1 MREHIAH
8 FLKGFAM
15 GVANVIPGVSG
26 GTIALLTG
34 IFERLINALKS
45 FDVEAVRLLLKF
57 KFKEFAQYVDF
68 GFLVAVFLGV
78 GVSIVSVAK
87 LLEFLFQSYPVYVWS
102 FFFGLIL
109 VSVWFVGKSIG
120 KIDVPAVISFV
131 VGTAVAFGLSVMN
144 PATENTAFWYLI
156 ICGAVAICSMI
167 LPGLSGSFVLILMG
181 NYQLIMIYAVSHFD
195 MGIIIPV
202 GIGVVVGLLGFS
214 HFLSWLLS
222 RYARQTM
229 AVLTGFIFGS
239 LGTIW
244 PWKNP
249 VYLMQD
255 GVEVLKNGKPIIQ
268 SYQMCFPQEFSVEVV
283 VAILLMIAG
292 MAALWALERSSEKAK
307 EEKL

>member
-1 MREHIAH
+1 MREHIAN

-45 FDVEAVRLLLKF
+45 FDVDAVRLLLKF
-57 KFKEFAQYVDF
+57 KFREFAQHVDF
-68 GFLVAVFLGV
+68 GFLLSVFVGV
-78 GVSIVSVAK
+78 GVSIISVAK

-120 KIDVPAVISFV
+120 KIDFAAAVSFV
-131 VGTAVAFGLSVMN
+131 VGAAVAFGLSVMN

-156 ICGAVAICSMI
+156 ICGAVAVCSMI

-195 MGIIIPV
+195 MKIIVPV
-202 GIGVVVGLLGFS
+202 AIGVVVGLLAFS

-244 PWKNP
+244 PWKTP

-255 GVEVLKNGKPIIQ
+255 GAEVLKNGKPIIQ
-268 SYQMCFPQEFSVEVV
+268 SYQMYFPQEFSAE
-283 VAILLMIAG
+283 VAIAIVLMAAG
-292 MAALWALERSSEKAK
+292 MAALWALERSSEKTK
-307 EEKL
+307 TQ

>member
-1 MREHIAH
+1 MREHIAN

-57 KFKEFAQYVDF
+57 KFREFAQHVDF
-68 GFLVAVFLGV
+68 GFLLSVFFGV
-78 GVSIVSVAK
+78 GVSIISVAK

-120 KIDVPAVISFV
+120 KIDVPAAVSFV
-131 VGTAVAFGLSVMN
+131 IGAAVAFGLSVMN

-195 MGIIIPV
+195 MKIIVPV
-202 GIGVVVGLLGFS
+202 AIGVVVGLLAFS

-255 GVEVLKNGKPIIQ
+255 GAEVLKNGKPIIQ
-268 SYQMCFPQEFSVEVV
+268 SYEMYFPQEFSAE
-283 VAILLMIAG
+283 VAIAIVLMAAG
-292 MAALWALERSSEKAK
+292 MAALWVLERSAKK
-307 EEKL
+307 EEKA

>member
-1 MREHIAH
+1 MRKYIAN

-45 FDVEAVRLLLKF
+45 FDVEAVRLLFKF
-57 KFKEFAQYVDF
+57 KFREFAQHVDF
-68 GFLVAVFLGV
+68 GFLLSVFVGV
-78 GVSIVSVAK
+78 GVSIISVAK

-120 KIDVPAVISFV
+120 KIDVAAVVSFV
-131 VGTAVAFGLSVMN
+131 VGAAVAFGLSVMN

-156 ICGAVAICSMI
+156 ICGAVAVCSMI

-195 MGIIIPV
+195 MKIIVPV
-202 GIGVVVGLLGFS
+202 AIGVVVGLLAFS

-255 GVEVLKNGKPIIQ
+255 GAEVLKNGKPIIQ
-268 SYQMCFPQEFSVEVV
+268 SYQMYFPQEFSAE
-283 VAILLMIAG
+283 VAIAIVLMAAG
-292 MAALWALERSSEKAK
+292 MAALWALERSSEKTK
-307 EEKL
+307 TQ

>member
-1 MREHIAH
+1 MREHIAN

-57 KFKEFAQYVDF
+57 KFREFAQHVDF
-68 GFLVAVFLGV
+68 GFLLSVFVGV
-78 GVSIVSVAK
+78 GVSIISVAK

-120 KIDVPAVISFV
+120 KIDVAAAVLFV
-131 VGTAVAFGLSVMN
+131 VGAAVAFGLSVMN

-156 ICGAVAICSMI
+156 ICGAVAVCSMI

-195 MGIIIPV
+195 MKIIVPV
-202 GIGVVVGLLGFS
+202 AIGVVVGLLAFS

-255 GVEVLKNGKPIIQ
+255 GAEVLKNGKPIIQ
-268 SYQMCFPQEFSVEVV
+268 SYQMYFPQEFSAEVAI
-283 VAILLMIAG
+283 AILLMIAG
-292 MAALWALERSSEKAK
+292 MAALWALERSSEKTK
-307 EEKL
+307 TQ

>member
-1 MREHIAH
+1 MKEHVVN

-45 FDVEAVRLLLKF
+45 FDVEAVKLLFKF
-57 KFKEFAQYVDF
+57 RFKEFAEHVDF
-68 GFLVAVFLGV
+68 GFLVSVFLGI
-78 GVSIVSVAK
+78 GISIISVAK
-87 LLEFLFQSYPVYVWS
+87 LLEFLFQSYPVYVWA

-120 KIDVPAVISFV
+120 KIDLTAVVLFV
-131 VGTAVAFGLSVMN
+131 VGAIVAFGLSMMN

-195 MGIIIPV
+195 MGIIVPV
-202 GIGVVVGLLGFS
+202 AIGVVVGLLAFS

-222 RYARQTM
+222 RYASQTM

-244 PWKNP
+244 PWKTP
-249 VYLMQD
+249 IYLMQD
-255 GVEVLKNGKPIIQ
+255 GEEILKNGKPIIQ
-268 SYQMCFPQEFSVEVV
+268 SYQMSMPQEFNIEVV
-283 VAILLMIAG
+283 IAVILMFAG
-292 MAALWALERSSEKAK
+292 MAALWALEKSAEKDK
-307 EEKL
+307 LEKQ

>member
-1 MREHIAH
+1 MKEHVVN

-45 FDVEAVRLLLKF
+45 FDVEAVKLLFKF
-57 KFKEFAQYVDF
+57 RFKEFAEHVDF
-68 GFLVAVFLGV
+68 GFLVSVFLGI
-78 GVSIVSVAK
+78 GISIISVAK
-87 LLEFLFQSYPVYVWS
+87 LLEFLFQSYPVYVWA

-120 KIDVPAVISFV
+120 KIDLTAVVLFV
-131 VGTAVAFGLSVMN
+131 VGAIVAFGLSMMN

-195 MGIIIPV
+195 MGIIVPV
-202 GIGVVVGLLGFS
+202 AIGVVVGLLAFS

-222 RYARQTM
+222 RYASQTM

-244 PWKNP
+244 PWKTP
-249 VYLMQD
+249 IYLMQD
-255 GVEVLKNGKPIIQ
+255 GAEILKNGKPIIQ
-268 SYQMCFPQEFSVEVV
+268 SYQMSMPQEFNIEVV
-283 VAILLMIAG
+283 IAVILMFAG
-292 MAALWALERSSEKAK
+292 MAALWALEKSAGKDKLEKQ
-307 EEKL
+307 

>member
-1 MREHIAH
+1 MREHIAN

-57 KFKEFAQYVDF
+57 KFREFAQHVDF
-68 GFLVAVFLGV
+68 GFLLSVFLGV
-78 GVSIVSVAK
+78 GVSIISVAK

-120 KIDVPAVISFV
+120 KIDVAAAVSFV
-131 VGTAVAFGLSVMN
+131 VGAAVAFGLSVMN

-156 ICGAVAICSMI
+156 ICGAVAVCSMI

-195 MGIIIPV
+195 MKIIVPV
-202 GIGVVVGLLGFS
+202 AVGVVVGLLAFS

-255 GVEVLKNGKPIIQ
+255 GAEVLKNGKPIIQ
-268 SYQMCFPQEFSVEVV
+268 SYQMYFPQEFSAEVAI
-283 VAILLMIAG
+283 AILLMIVG

-307 EEKL
+307 

>member
-1 MREHIAH
+1 MREHIAN

-57 KFKEFAQYVDF
+57 KFREFAQHVDF
-68 GFLVAVFLGV
+68 GFLLSVFFGV
-78 GVSIVSVAK
+78 GVSIISVAK

-120 KIDVPAVISFV
+120 KIDVAAAVSFV
-131 VGTAVAFGLSVMN
+131 VGAAVAFGLSVMN

-156 ICGAVAICSMI
+156 ICGAVAVCSMI

-195 MGIIIPV
+195 MKIIVPV
-202 GIGVVVGLLGFS
+202 AIGVVVGLLAFS

-255 GVEVLKNGKPIIQ
+255 GAEVLKNGKPIIQ
-268 SYQMCFPQEFSVEVV
+268 SYQMYFPQEFSAEL
-283 VAILLMIAG
+283 AIAIVLMAAG
-292 MAALWALERSSEKAK
+292 MAALWALERSSEKTK
-307 EEKL
+307 EANN

>member
-1 MREHIAH
+1 MREYIAH

-26 GTIALLTG
+26 GTIAFLTG

-57 KFKEFAQYVDF
+57 KFKEFTQHVDF

-78 GVSIVSVAK
+78 GVSIISVAK

-120 KIDVPAVISFV
+120 KIDVPAAISFV
-131 VGTAVAFGLSVMN
+131 AGAVVAFGLSVMN

-202 GIGVVVGLLGFS
+202 GIGVVVGLLAFS

-255 GVEVLKNGKPIIQ
+255 GVEVLKNDKPIIQ
-268 SYQMCFPQEFSVEVV
+268 SYQMYFPQEFSVEVV

-307 EEKL
+307 TQ

>member
-1 MREHIAH
+1 MREHIAN

-57 KFKEFAQYVDF
+57 KFREFAQHVDF
-68 GFLVAVFLGV
+68 GFLLSVFVGV
-78 GVSIVSVAK
+78 GVSIISVAK

-120 KIDVPAVISFV
+120 KIDVAAAVSFV
-131 VGTAVAFGLSVMN
+131 VGAAVAFGLSVMN

-156 ICGAVAICSMI
+156 ICGAVAVCSMI

-195 MGIIIPV
+195 MKIIVPV
-202 GIGVVVGLLGFS
+202 AIGVVVGLLAFS

-255 GVEVLKNGKPIIQ
+255 GAEVLKNGKPIIQ
-268 SYQMCFPQEFSVEVV
+268 SYQMYFPQEFSAE
-283 VAILLMIAG
+283 VAIAIVLMAAG
-292 MAALWALERSSEKAK
+292 MAALWALERSAKK
-307 EEKL
+307 EEKA

>member
-1 MREHIAH
+1 MKEHVVN

-45 FDVEAVRLLLKF
+45 FDVEAVKLLFKF
-57 KFKEFAQYVDF
+57 RFKEFAEHVDF
-68 GFLVAVFLGV
+68 GFLVSVFLGI
-78 GVSIVSVAK
+78 GISIISVAK
-87 LLEFLFQSYPVYVWS
+87 LLEFLFQSYPVYVWA

-120 KIDVPAVISFV
+120 KIDLTAVVLFA
-131 VGTAVAFGLSVMN
+131 VGAIVAFGLSMMN

-195 MGIIIPV
+195 MKIIVPV
-202 GIGVVVGLLGFS
+202 AIGVVVGLLAFS

-255 GVEVLKNGKPIIQ
+255 GAEVLKNGKPIIQ
-268 SYQMCFPQEFSVEVV
+268 SYQMSMPQEFNIEVV
-283 VAILLMIAG
+283 IAVILMFAG
-292 MAALWALERSSEKAK
+292 MAALWALEKSAEKDK
-307 EEKL
+307 LEKQ

>member
-1 MREHIAH
+1 MRKYIAN

-45 FDVEAVRLLLKF
+45 FDVEAVRLLFKF
-57 KFKEFAQYVDF
+57 KFREFAQHVDF
-68 GFLVAVFLGV
+68 GFLLSVFVGV
-78 GVSIVSVAK
+78 GVSIISVAK

-120 KIDVPAVISFV
+120 KIDVAAAVSFV
-131 VGTAVAFGLSVMN
+131 VGAAVAFGLSVMN

-156 ICGAVAICSMI
+156 ICGAVAVCSMI

-195 MGIIIPV
+195 MKIIVPV
-202 GIGVVVGLLGFS
+202 AIGVVVGLLAFS

-255 GVEVLKNGKPIIQ
+255 GAEVLKNGKPIIQ
-268 SYQMCFPQEFSVEVV
+268 SYQMYFPQEFSAE
-283 VAILLMIAG
+283 VAIAIVLMAAG
-292 MAALWALERSSEKAK
+292 MAALWALERSSEKTK
-307 EEKL
+307 TQ

>member
-45 FDVEAVRLLLKF
+45 FDVEAVKLLCHF
-57 KFKEFAQYVDF
+57 KLKEFARHVDF

-78 GVSIVSVAK
+78 GVSIISVAK
-87 LLEFLFQSYPVYVWS
+87 LLEFLFQAYPVYVWS

-120 KIDVPAVISFV
+120 KIDAAAIISFV
-131 VGTAVAFGLSVMN
+131 VGAVVAFGLSVMN

-202 GIGVVVGLLGFS
+202 GIGVVVGLLAFS

-268 SYQMCFPQEFSVEVV
+268 SYQMYFPQEFSVEVV

-307 EEKL
+307 V

>member
-1 MREHIAH
+1 MREHIAN

-57 KFKEFAQYVDF
+57 KFREFAQHVDF
-68 GFLVAVFLGV
+68 GFLLSVFLGV
-78 GVSIVSVAK
+78 GVSIISVAK

-120 KIDVPAVISFV
+120 KIDVAAAVSFV
-131 VGTAVAFGLSVMN
+131 VGAAVAFGLSVMN

-156 ICGAVAICSMI
+156 ICGAVAVCSMI

-195 MGIIIPV
+195 MKIIIPV
-202 GIGVVVGLLGFS
+202 AIGVVVGLLAFS

-255 GVEVLKNGKPIIQ
+255 GAEVLKNGKPIIQ
-268 SYQMCFPQEFSVEVV
+268 SYQMYFPQEFSAE
-283 VAILLMIAG
+283 VAIAIVLMAAG
-292 MAALWALERSSEKAK
+292 MAALWALERSSEKTK
-307 EEKL
+307 RQ

>member
-1 MREHIAH
+1 MREHIAN

-57 KFKEFAQYVDF
+57 KFKEFARHVDF
-68 GFLVAVFLGV
+68 GFLLSVFLGV
-78 GVSIVSVAK
+78 GVSIISVAK

-120 KIDVPAVISFV
+120 KIDVAAAVSFV
-131 VGTAVAFGLSVMN
+131 VGAAVAFGLSVMN

-156 ICGAVAICSMI
+156 ICGAVAVCSMI

-195 MGIIIPV
+195 MKIIVPV
-202 GIGVVVGLLGFS
+202 AVGVVVGLLAFS

-255 GVEVLKNGKPIIQ
+255 GAEVLKNGKPIIQ
-268 SYQMCFPQEFSVEVV
+268 SYQMYFPQEFSAE
-283 VAILLMIAG
+283 VAIAIVLMAAG
-292 MAALWALERSSEKAK
+292 MAALWALEKSSEKTNTQ
-307 EEKL
+307 

>member
-1 MREHIAH
+1 MKEHVVN

-45 FDVEAVRLLLKF
+45 FDVEAVKLLFKF
-57 KFKEFAQYVDF
+57 RFKEFAEHVDF
-68 GFLVAVFLGV
+68 GFLVSVFLGI
-78 GVSIVSVAK
+78 GISIISVAK
-87 LLEFLFQSYPVYVWS
+87 LLEFLFQSYPVYVWA

-120 KIDVPAVISFV
+120 KIDLTAVVLFA
-131 VGTAVAFGLSVMN
+131 VGAIVAFGLSMMN

-195 MGIIIPV
+195 MGIIVPV
-202 GIGVVVGLLGFS
+202 AIGVIVGLLAFS

-222 RYARQTM
+222 RYASQTM

-244 PWKNP
+244 PWKTP
-249 VYLMQD
+249 IYLMQD
-255 GVEVLKNGKPIIQ
+255 GAEILKNGKPIIQ
-268 SYQMCFPQEFSVEVV
+268 SYQMSMPQEFNIEVV
-283 VAILLMIAG
+283 IAVILMFAG
-292 MAALWALERSSEKAK
+292 MAALWALEKSAEKDK
-307 EEKL
+307 LEKQ

>member
-1 MREHIAH
+1 MREHIAN

-57 KFKEFAQYVDF
+57 KFREFAQHVDF
-68 GFLVAVFLGV
+68 GFLLSVFFGV
-78 GVSIVSVAK
+78 GVSIISVAK

-120 KIDVPAVISFV
+120 KIDVAAAVSFV
-131 VGTAVAFGLSVMN
+131 IGAAVAFGLSVMN

-156 ICGAVAICSMI
+156 ICGAVAVCSMI

-195 MGIIIPV
+195 MKIIVPV
-202 GIGVVVGLLGFS
+202 AIGVVVGLLAFS

-244 PWKNP
+244 PWKNS

-255 GVEVLKNGKPIIQ
+255 GAEVLKNGKPIIQ
-268 SYQMCFPQEFSVEVV
+268 SYQMYFPQEFSAE
-283 VAILLMIAG
+283 VAIAIVLMAAG
-292 MAALWALERSSEKAK
+292 MAALWALERSSEKTK
-307 EEKL
+307 EANN

>member
-57 KFKEFAQYVDF
+57 KFKEFAQHVDF

-78 GVSIVSVAK
+78 GVSIISVAK

-120 KIDVPAVISFV
+120 KIDVPAAISFV
-131 VGTAVAFGLSVMN
+131 AGAVVAFGLSVMN

-202 GIGVVVGLLGFS
+202 GIGVVVGLLAFS

-249 VYLMQD
+249 VYLVQD

-268 SYQMCFPQEFSVEVV
+268 SYQMYFPQEFSVEVV

>member
-1 MREHIAH
+1 MREHIAN

-57 KFKEFAQYVDF
+57 KFREFAQHVDF
-68 GFLVAVFLGV
+68 GFLLSVFVGV
-78 GVSIVSVAK
+78 GVSIISVAK

-109 VSVWFVGKSIG
+109 VSVWFVGNSIG
-120 KIDVPAVISFV
+120 KIDVAAAVSFV
-131 VGTAVAFGLSVMN
+131 VGAAVAFGLSVMN

-156 ICGAVAICSMI
+156 ICGAVAVCSMI

-195 MGIIIPV
+195 MKIIVPV
-202 GIGVVVGLLGFS
+202 AVGVVVGLLAFS

-222 RYARQTM
+222 RYGRQTM

-255 GVEVLKNGKPIIQ
+255 GAEVLKNGKPIIQ
-268 SYQMCFPQEFSVEVV
+268 SYQMYFPQEFSAEVAI
-283 VAILLMIAG
+283 AILLMIVG
-292 MAALWALERSSEKAK
+292 MAALWALERSSEKTK
-307 EEKL
+307 TQ

>member
-1 MREHIAH
+1 MREHIAN

-57 KFKEFAQYVDF
+57 KFREFAQHVDF
-68 GFLVAVFLGV
+68 GFLLSVFLGV
-78 GVSIVSVAK
+78 GVSIISVAK

-120 KIDVPAVISFV
+120 KIDVVAAVSFV
-131 VGTAVAFGLSVMN
+131 VGAAVAFGLSVMN

-156 ICGAVAICSMI
+156 ICGAVAVCSMI

-195 MGIIIPV
+195 MKIIVPV
-202 GIGVVVGLLGFS
+202 AIGVVVGLLAFS

-255 GVEVLKNGKPIIQ
+255 GAEVLKNGKPIIQ
-268 SYQMCFPQEFSVEVV
+268 SYQMYFPQEFSAE
-283 VAILLMIAG
+283 VAIAIVLMAAG
-292 MAALWALERSSEKAK
+292 MAALWALERSAK
-307 EEKL
+307 K

>member
-1 MREHIAH
+1 MKEHVVN

-45 FDVEAVRLLLKF
+45 FDVEAVKLLFKF
-57 KFKEFAQYVDF
+57 RFKEFAEHVDF
-68 GFLVAVFLGV
+68 GFLVSVFLGI
-78 GVSIVSVAK
+78 GISIISVAK
-87 LLEFLFQSYPVYVWS
+87 LLEFLFQSYPVYVWA

-120 KIDVPAVISFV
+120 KIDLTAVVLFV
-131 VGTAVAFGLSVMN
+131 VGAIVAFGLSMMN

-195 MGIIIPV
+195 MDIIVPV
-202 GIGVVVGLLGFS
+202 AIGVVVGLLAFS

-222 RYARQTM
+222 RYASQTM

-244 PWKNP
+244 PWKTP
-249 VYLMQD
+249 IYLMQD
-255 GVEVLKNGKPIIQ
+255 GAEILKNGKPIIQ
-268 SYQMCFPQEFSVEVV
+268 SYQMSMPQEFNIEVV
-283 VAILLMIAG
+283 IAVILMFAG
-292 MAALWALERSSEKAK
+292 MAALWALEKSAEKDK
-307 EEKL
+307 LEKQ

>member
-1 MREHIAH
+1 MREHIAN

-57 KFKEFAQYVDF
+57 KFREFAQHVDF
-68 GFLVAVFLGV
+68 GFLLSVFLGV
-78 GVSIVSVAK
+78 GVSIISVAK

-120 KIDVPAVISFV
+120 KIDVAAAVSFV
-131 VGTAVAFGLSVMN
+131 VGAAVAFGLSVMN

-156 ICGAVAICSMI
+156 ICGAVAVCSMI

-195 MGIIIPV
+195 MKIIVPV
-202 GIGVVVGLLGFS
+202 AIGVVVGLLAFS

-255 GVEVLKNGKPIIQ
+255 GAEVLKNGKPIIQ
-268 SYQMCFPQEFSVEVV
+268 SYQMYFPQEFSAE
-283 VAILLMIAG
+283 VAIAIVLMAAG
-292 MAALWALERSSEKAK
+292 MAALWALERSSEKTK
-307 EEKL
+307 TQ

>member
-1 MREHIAH
+1 MREYIAN

-45 FDVEAVRLLLKF
+45 FDVEAVRLLFKF
-57 KFKEFAQYVDF
+57 KFREFAQHVDF
-68 GFLVAVFLGV
+68 GFLLSVFVGV
-78 GVSIVSVAK
+78 GVSIISVAK

-120 KIDVPAVISFV
+120 KIDVAAAVSFV
-131 VGTAVAFGLSVMN
+131 VGAAVAFGLSVMN

-156 ICGAVAICSMI
+156 ICGAVAVCSMI

-195 MGIIIPV
+195 MKIIVPV
-202 GIGVVVGLLGFS
+202 AVGVVVGLLAFS

-255 GVEVLKNGKPIIQ
+255 GAEVLKNGKPIIQ
-268 SYQMCFPQEFSVEVV
+268 SYQMYFPQEFSAEL
-283 VAILLMIAG
+283 AIAIVLMAAG
-292 MAALWALERSSEKAK
+292 MAALWALERSSEKTK
-307 EEKL
+307 TQ

>member
-1 MREHIAH
+1 MKEHIAN

-57 KFKEFAQYVDF
+57 KFKEFAQHVDF
-68 GFLVAVFLGV
+68 GFLLSVFLGV
-78 GVSIVSVAK
+78 GVSIISVAK

-120 KIDVPAVISFV
+120 KIDVPAAVSFV
-131 VGTAVAFGLSVMN
+131 VGAAVAFGLSVMN

-156 ICGAVAICSMI
+156 ICGAVAVCSMI

-195 MGIIIPV
+195 MKIIIPV
-202 GIGVVVGLLGFS
+202 AIGVVVGLLAFS

-255 GVEVLKNGKPIIQ
+255 GAEVLKNGKPIIQ
-268 SYQMCFPQEFSVEVV
+268 SYQMYFPQEFSAE
-283 VAILLMIAG
+283 VAIAIVLMAAG
-292 MAALWALERSSEKAK
+292 MAALWALERSAKK
-307 EEKL
+307 EEKA

>member
-1 MREHIAH
+1 
-8 FLKGFAM
+8 
-15 GVANVIPGVSG
+15 
-26 GTIALLTG
+26 
-34 IFERLINALKS
+34 
-45 FDVEAVRLLLKF
+45 
-57 KFKEFAQYVDF
+57 
-68 GFLVAVFLGV
+68 
-78 GVSIVSVAK
+78 
-87 LLEFLFQSYPVYVWS
+87 LEFLFQSYPVYVWS

-120 KIDVPAVISFV
+120 KIDVPAAVSFV
-131 VGTAVAFGLSVMN
+131 AGAVVAFGLSVMN

-202 GIGVVVGLLGFS
+202 GIGVVVGLLAFS

-255 GVEVLKNGKPIIQ
+255 GVDVLKNGKPIIQ
-268 SYQMCFPQEFSVEVV
+268 SYQMYFPQEFSVEVV

-292 MAALWALERSSEKAK
+292 MAVLWALEKSSEKAK

>member
-1 MREHIAH
+1 MREHIAN

-57 KFKEFAQYVDF
+57 KFREFAQHVDF
-68 GFLVAVFLGV
+68 GFLLSVFFGV
-78 GVSIVSVAK
+78 GVSIISVAK

-120 KIDVPAVISFV
+120 KIDVVAAVSFV
-131 VGTAVAFGLSVMN
+131 IGAAVAFGLSVMN

-156 ICGAVAICSMI
+156 ICGAVAVCSMI

-195 MGIIIPV
+195 MKIIIPV
-202 GIGVVVGLLGFS
+202 AIGVVVGLLAFS

-255 GVEVLKNGKPIIQ
+255 GAEVLKNGKPIIQ
-268 SYQMCFPQEFSVEVV
+268 SYQMYFPQEFSAE
-283 VAILLMIAG
+283 VAIAIVLMAAG
-292 MAALWALERSSEKAK
+292 MAALWALERSSEKTK
-307 EEKL
+307 EANN

>member
-1 MREHIAH
+1 MKEHVVN

-45 FDVEAVRLLLKF
+45 FDVEAVKLLFKF
-57 KFKEFAQYVDF
+57 RFKEFAEHVDF
-68 GFLVAVFLGV
+68 GFLVSVFLGI
-78 GVSIVSVAK
+78 GISIISVAK
-87 LLEFLFQSYPVYVWS
+87 LLEFLFQSYPVYVWA

-120 KIDVPAVISFV
+120 KIDLTAVVLFA
-131 VGTAVAFGLSVMN
+131 VGAIVAFGLSMMN

-195 MGIIIPV
+195 MGIIVPV
-202 GIGVVVGLLGFS
+202 AIGVVVGLLAFS

-222 RYARQTM
+222 RYASQTM

-244 PWKNP
+244 PWKTP
-249 VYLMQD
+249 IYLMQD
-255 GVEVLKNGKPIIQ
+255 GEEILKNGKPIIQ
-268 SYQMCFPQEFSVEVV
+268 SYQMSMPQEFNIEVV
-283 VAILLMIAG
+283 IAVILMFAG
-292 MAALWALERSSEKAK
+292 MAALWALEKSAEKDK
-307 EEKL
+307 LEKQ

>member
-1 MREHIAH
+1 MREHIAN

-57 KFKEFAQYVDF
+57 KFKEFAQHVDF
-68 GFLVAVFLGV
+68 GFLLSVFLGV
-78 GVSIVSVAK
+78 GVSIISVAK

-120 KIDVPAVISFV
+120 KIDVAASVSFV
-131 VGTAVAFGLSVMN
+131 VGAAVAFGLSVMN

-156 ICGAVAICSMI
+156 ICGAVAVCSMI

-195 MGIIIPV
+195 MKIIVPV
-202 GIGVVVGLLGFS
+202 AVGVVVGLLAFS

-255 GVEVLKNGKPIIQ
+255 GIEVLKNGKPIIQ
-268 SYQMCFPQEFSVEVV
+268 SYQIYFPQEFSAE
-283 VAILLMIAG
+283 VAIAIVLMAAG

-307 EEKL
+307 

>member
-1 MREHIAH
+1 MREHIAN

-57 KFKEFAQYVDF
+57 KFREFAQHVDF
-68 GFLVAVFLGV
+68 GFLLSVFVGI
-78 GVSIVSVAK
+78 GVSIISVAK

-120 KIDVPAVISFV
+120 KIDVAAAVSFV
-131 VGTAVAFGLSVMN
+131 VGAAVAFGLSVMN

-156 ICGAVAICSMI
+156 ICGAVAVCSMI

-195 MGIIIPV
+195 MKIIVPV
-202 GIGVVVGLLGFS
+202 AVGVVVGLLAFS

-255 GVEVLKNGKPIIQ
+255 GAEVLKNGKPIIQ
-268 SYQMCFPQEFSVEVV
+268 SYQMYFPQEFSAE
-283 VAILLMIAG
+283 VAIAIVLMAAG
-292 MAALWALERSSEKAK
+292 MAALWALERSAKK
-307 EEKL
+307 EEKA

>member
-1 MREHIAH
+1 MRKHIAN

-57 KFKEFAQYVDF
+57 KFREFAQHVDF
-68 GFLVAVFLGV
+68 GFLLSVFLGV
-78 GVSIVSVAK
+78 GVSIISVAK

-120 KIDVPAVISFV
+120 KIDVAAAVSFV
-131 VGTAVAFGLSVMN
+131 IGAAVAFGLSVMN

-195 MGIIIPV
+195 MGIIVPV
-202 GIGVVVGLLGFS
+202 AIGVVVGLLAFS

-222 RYARQTM
+222 RYARQAM

-255 GVEVLKNGKPIIQ
+255 GAEVLKNGKPIIQ
-268 SYQMCFPQEFSVEVV
+268 SYQMYFPQEFSAE
-283 VAILLMIAG
+283 VAIAIVLMAAG
-292 MAALWALERSSEKAK
+292 MAALWALERSSEKTK
-307 EEKL
+307 EANN

>member
-45 FDVEAVRLLLKF
+45 FDVEAVRLLFKF
-57 KFKEFAQYVDF
+57 KFKDFAQHVDF
-68 GFLVAVFLGV
+68 GFLLSVFLGV
-78 GVSIVSVAK
+78 GVSIISVAK
-87 LLEFLFQSYPVYVWS
+87 LLEFLFQTYPVYVWS

-181 NYQLIMIYAVSHFD
+181 NYQLIMIYAISHFD

-202 GIGVVVGLLGFS
+202 GIGVVVGLLAFS

-222 RYARQTM
+222 RHAKATM

-255 GVEVLKNGKPIIQ
+255 GAEVLKNGKPIIQ
-268 SYQMCFPQEFSVEVV
+268 SYDMYFPQEFSAEVAI
-283 VAILLMIAG
+283 AILLMIAG
-292 MAALWALERSSEKAK
+292 MAALWALEKSSEKTK
-307 EEKL
+307 TEQL

>member
-57 KFKEFAQYVDF
+57 KFKEFAQHVDF
-68 GFLVAVFLGV
+68 GFLVAVFLGI

-120 KIDVPAVISFV
+120 KIDVPAAVSFV
-131 VGTAVAFGLSVMN
+131 AGAVVAFGLSVMN

-202 GIGVVVGLLGFS
+202 GIGVVVGLLAFS

-249 VYLMQD
+249 VYLVQD

-268 SYQMCFPQEFSVEVV
+268 SYQMYFPQEFSVEVV

>member
-45 FDVEAVRLLLKF
+45 FDVEAVRLLFKF
-57 KFKEFAQYVDF
+57 KFKEFAQHVDF

-78 GVSIVSVAK
+78 GVSIISVAK

-120 KIDVPAVISFV
+120 KIDAPAVISFV
-131 VGTAVAFGLSVMN
+131 VGTAVAFGLSLMN

-202 GIGVVVGLLGFS
+202 GIGVVVGLLAFS

-268 SYQMCFPQEFSVEVV
+268 SYQMYFPQEFSVEVV

-307 EEKL
+307 EAQK

>member
-1 MREHIAH
+1 MREHIAN

-57 KFKEFAQYVDF
+57 KFREFAQHVDF
-68 GFLVAVFLGV
+68 GFLLSVFLGV
-78 GVSIVSVAK
+78 GVSIISVAK

-120 KIDVPAVISFV
+120 KIDVAAAVSFV
-131 VGTAVAFGLSVMN
+131 VGAAVAFGLSVMN

-156 ICGAVAICSMI
+156 ICGAVAVCSMI

-195 MGIIIPV
+195 MKIIVPV
-202 GIGVVVGLLGFS
+202 AIGVVVGLLAFS

-244 PWKNP
+244 PWKTP

-255 GVEVLKNGKPIIQ
+255 GAEVLKNGKPIIQ
-268 SYQMCFPQEFSVEVV
+268 SYQMYFPQEFSAE
-283 VAILLMIAG
+283 VAIAIVLMAAG
-292 MAALWALERSSEKAK
+292 MAALWALERSSEKTK
-307 EEKL
+307 TQ

>member
-1 MREHIAH
+1 MREHIAN

-57 KFKEFAQYVDF
+57 KFREFAQHVDF
-68 GFLVAVFLGV
+68 GFLLSVFLGV
-78 GVSIVSVAK
+78 GVSIISVAK

-120 KIDVPAVISFV
+120 KIDVAAAVSFV
-131 VGTAVAFGLSVMN
+131 VGAAVAFGLSVMN

-156 ICGAVAICSMI
+156 ICGAVAVCSMI

-195 MGIIIPV
+195 MKIIIPV
-202 GIGVVVGLLGFS
+202 AIGVVVGLLAFS

-255 GVEVLKNGKPIIQ
+255 GAEVLKNGKPIIQ
-268 SYQMCFPQEFSVEVV
+268 SYQMYFPQEFSAE
-283 VAILLMIAG
+283 VAIAIVLMAAG
-292 MAALWALERSSEKAK
+292 MAALWALERSAK
-307 EEKL
+307 K

>member
-1 MREHIAH
+1 MREHIAN

-57 KFKEFAQYVDF
+57 KFREFAQHVDF
-68 GFLVAVFLGV
+68 GFLLSVFLGV
-78 GVSIVSVAK
+78 GVSIISVAK

-120 KIDVPAVISFV
+120 KIDVAAAVSFV
-131 VGTAVAFGLSVMN
+131 VGAAVAFGLSVMN

-156 ICGAVAICSMI
+156 ICGAVAVCSMI

-195 MGIIIPV
+195 MKIIVPV
-202 GIGVVVGLLGFS
+202 AIGVVVGLLAFS

-255 GVEVLKNGKPIIQ
+255 GAEVLKNGKPIIQ
-268 SYQMCFPQEFSVEVV
+268 SYQMYFPQEFSAE
-283 VAILLMIAG
+283 VAIAIVLMAAG
-292 MAALWALERSSEKAK
+292 MAALWALERSSEKTK
-307 EEKL
+307 TEQL

>member
-1 MREHIAH
+1 MREHIAN

-57 KFKEFAQYVDF
+57 KFKEFAQHVDF
-68 GFLVAVFLGV
+68 GFLLSVFVGV
-78 GVSIVSVAK
+78 GVSIISVAK

-120 KIDVPAVISFV
+120 KIDVAAAVSFV
-131 VGTAVAFGLSVMN
+131 VGAAVAFGLSVMN

-156 ICGAVAICSMI
+156 ICGAVAVCSMI

-195 MGIIIPV
+195 MKIIVPV
-202 GIGVVVGLLGFS
+202 AIGVVVGLLAFS

-255 GVEVLKNGKPIIQ
+255 GAEVLKNGKPIIQ
-268 SYQMCFPQEFSVEVV
+268 SYQMYFPQEFSAE
-283 VAILLMIAG
+283 VAIAIVLMAAG
-292 MAALWALERSSEKAK
+292 MAALWALERSAK
-307 EEKL
+307 K

>member
-1 MREHIAH
+1 
-8 FLKGFAM
+8 M

-57 KFKEFAQYVDF
+57 KFREFAQHVDF
-68 GFLVAVFLGV
+68 GFLLSVFLGV
-78 GVSIVSVAK
+78 GVSIISVAK

-120 KIDVPAVISFV
+120 KIDVAAAVSFV
-131 VGTAVAFGLSVMN
+131 VGAAVAFGLSVMN

-156 ICGAVAICSMI
+156 ICGAVAVCSMI

-195 MGIIIPV
+195 MKIIVPV
-202 GIGVVVGLLGFS
+202 AVGVVVGLLAFS

-255 GVEVLKNGKPIIQ
+255 GAEVLKNGKPIIQ
-268 SYQMCFPQEFSVEVV
+268 SYQMYFPQEFSAE
-283 VAILLMIAG
+283 VAIAIVLMAAG
-292 MAALWALERSSEKAK
+292 MAALWALEKSSEKTK
-307 EEKL
+307 RQ

>member
-1 MREHIAH
+1 MREHIAN

-57 KFKEFAQYVDF
+57 KFKEFAQHVDF
-68 GFLVAVFLGV
+68 GFLLSVFVGV
-78 GVSIVSVAK
+78 GVSIISVAK

-120 KIDVPAVISFV
+120 KIDVAAAVSFV
-131 VGTAVAFGLSVMN
+131 VGAAVAFGLSVMN

-156 ICGAVAICSMI
+156 ICGAVAVCSMI

-195 MGIIIPV
+195 MKIIVPV
-202 GIGVVVGLLGFS
+202 AVGVVVGLLAFS

-249 VYLMQD
+249 VYLMRD
-255 GVEVLKNGKPIIQ
+255 GAEVLKNGKPIIQ
-268 SYQMCFPQEFSVEVV
+268 SYQMYFPQEFSAEE
-283 VAILLMIAG
+283 AIAIVLMAAG

-307 EEKL
+307 